1 MAQKSAG
8 GFGFLRSTHIGA
20 PSAWVF
26 LVRLHACRAGR
37 RFPRR
42 QVDGIHYRLL
52 GYRKVG
58 NVERAGAHVP
68 TALSPD
74 GKMMVTSGRLLGPAA
89 PETRAGTQRLA
100 RVAYVG
106 SDRGSC
112 AAARM
117 SSDGLKL
124 FVTTWGHRRHAANPS
139 WRHHRHVARI
149 GQRGRSSETS
159 GKSVTTREANLQ
171 VFSLKCTQS
180 PFRHGAAKR
189 KTSG

>member
-1 MAQKSAG
+1 
-8 GFGFLRSTHIGA
+8 
-20 PSAWVF
+20 
-26 LVRLHACRAGR
+26 
-37 RFPRR
+37 
-42 QVDGIHYRLL
+42 
-52 GYRKVG
+52 
-58 NVERAGAHVP
+58 
-68 TALSPD
+68 
-74 GKMMVTSGRLLGPAA
+74 
-89 PETRAGTQRLA
+89 
-100 RVAYVG
+100 
-106 SDRGSC
+106 
-112 AAARM
+112 M

-189 KTSG
+189 KTSGGVTGSARLSNSCVTGWASRKYLTDVSFAVPPITPSAIAPLQVVWALEQRVSLTLATLWEEEAVDSVLTESG